1 MHPGRRLPTAA
12 PAHDLRFRMPSRKE
26 FSLIVSLAGLC
37 SFGGSPAFVTASA
50 DDLRGIRHASRDPPL
65 TAATAPDVGNPLW
78 SMPLSALSAT
88 RERPIFSRS
97 RRQPPAVIAMPS
109 NPPPPA
115 PVRLQDPAPPQLTLV
130 GTVMGESK
138 QIGVFIDQTTKIVV
152 HLEAGENHEGW
163 VLTRVSNIDVQLE
176 NGRHGATFPL
186 RSALQGARS
195 TGMPSSL
202 AQTMPVAKHRKR

>member
-1 MHPGRRLPTAA
+1 
-12 PAHDLRFRMPSRKE
+12 MPSRKE

-37 SFGGSPAFVTASA
+37 SIGGSPAFVTAGGSA

-65 TAATAPDVGNPLW
+65 TAETAAIVDNPLW
-78 SMPLSALSAT
+78 SVPLSVLSAT
-88 RERPIFSRS
+88 RERPIFSPS
-97 RRQPPAVIAMPS
+97 RRQPAAVIAVPS

-115 PVRLQDPAPPQLTLV
+115 PVRPQNPAPPQLVLV
-130 GTVMGESK
+130 GTVIGESK
-138 QIGVFIDQTTKIVV
+138 QIGVFLDQTTRIVV

-186 RSALQGARS
+186 RSALQGEPS

>member
-1 MHPGRRLPTAA
+1 MRPGRRPPTEAS
-12 PAHDLRFRMPSRKE
+12 AHDLRFRMPSRKE
-26 FSLIVSLAGLC
+26 FFLIVSLACLC
-37 SFGGSPAFVTASA
+37 SIGGSPAFGAASA
-50 DDLRGIRHASRDPPL
+50 DDLRGIRHASRDSPL
-65 TAATAPDVGNPLW
+65 TEEAAPNVGNPLR
-78 SMPLSALSAT
+78 SVPLSALSAT

-97 RRQPPAVIAMPS
+97 RRQPPAVIAVPS
-109 NPPPPA
+109 NPPPPEL
-115 PVRLQDPAPPQLTLV
+115 VRLQDPAPPQLVLV

-138 QIGVFIDQTTKIVV
+138 QIGVFMSKTTKIVV

-176 NGRHGATFPL
+176 NGRHTATFPL
-186 RSALQGARS
+186 RSALQGGPS

>member
-1 MHPGRRLPTAA
+1 
-12 PAHDLRFRMPSRKE
+12 MPSRKE

-37 SFGGSPAFVTASA
+37 SIGGSPAFVTACGYA
-50 DDLRGIRHASRDPPL
+50 DDLRGLRHASRDPPL
-65 TAATAPDVGNPLW
+65 TAETAPNIDNPLW
-78 SMPLSALSAT
+78 SVPLSALSAT

-97 RRQPPAVIAMPS
+97 RRQPAAVIAVPS

-115 PVRLQDPAPPQLTLV
+115 PVRPQDPAPPQLMLV

-138 QIGVFIDQTTKIVV
+138 QIGVFLDQTTKIVV

-176 NGRHGATFPL
+176 NGRHAATFPL
-186 RSALQGARS
+186 RSSALQGAPS
-195 TGMPSSL
+195 TGMRSSL
-202 AQTMPVAKHRKR
+202 AQTMPVARHRKR

>member
-1 MHPGRRLPTAA
+1 
-12 PAHDLRFRMPSRKE
+12 MPSRKE
-26 FSLIVSLAGLC
+26 FSLIASLAGLC

-65 TAATAPDVGNPLW
+65 TAATAAIVDNPLW
-78 SMPLSALSAT
+78 SVPLSALSAT
-88 RERPIFSRS
+88 RERPIFSPS
-97 RRQPPAVIAMPS
+97 RRQPAAVIAVPS

-115 PVRLQDPAPPQLTLV
+115 PVRPQNPAPPQLVLV
-130 GTVMGESK
+130 GTVIGELK
-138 QIGVFIDQTTKIVV
+138 QIGVFLDQTTRIVV

-176 NGRHGATFPL
+176 KGRHAATFPL

-195 TGMPSSL
+195 TGHAFLPR
-202 AQTMPVAKHRKR
+202 ADDACR